1 MTEPKINNFYLVQNR
16 IPAKLINKKVN
27 QFKFKN
33 LYNEET
39 FETDIS
45 QFREIE
51 LKQSHFDEIGF
62 TNDNL
67 NDLYVKPLYV
77 VLGEE
82 LLRLKIEYYG
92 YLIFDKEDLVET
104 QKKYN
109 TVINEINQ
117 LDKEDHQNISKLNK
131 SFQKKFGSILYLN
144 QLFEFLEKKEIKIEN
159 KKGIATL

>member
-1 MTEPKINNFYLVQNR
+1 MTEPKINNFYLVQDR
-16 IPAKLINKKVN
+16 IPAKLINKGDK
-27 QFKFKN
+27 FKFKN
-33 LYNEET
+33 LYNEEI

-77 VLGEE
+77 ILGEE

-92 YLIFDKEDLVET
+92 YLIFDKEDLVKT
-104 QKKYN
+104 QKNYN
-109 TVINEINQ
+109 TVINEIHEK
-117 LDKEDHQNISKLNK
+117 DKEDHQNISKLNK

-144 QLFEFLEKKEIKIEN
+144 QLIEYLERNQIQIEN
-159 KKGIATL
+159 KEEIAVL

>member
-16 IPAKLINKKVN
+16 IPAKLINKKGN
-27 QFKFKN
+27 KFKFKN

-92 YLIFDKEDLVET
+92 YLIFDKEDIVET

-109 TVINEINQ
+109 TVINEIHEK
-117 LDKEDHQNISKLNK
+117 DKADHQNISKLNK
-131 SFQKKFGSILYLN
+131 SFQKEFGSILYLN
-144 QLFEFLEKKEIKIEN
+144 QLFELLEKKEIKIEN
-159 KKGIATL
+159 KERIAVL

>member
-16 IPAKLINKKVN
+16 IPAKLINKKGN
-27 QFKFKN
+27 KFEFKN
-33 LYNEET
+33 LYNEKT

-67 NDLYVKPLYV
+67 ESLYVKPLYV

-82 LLRLKIEYYG
+82 LLHLKIEYYG

-109 TVINEINQ
+109 AVMNDIYEK
-117 LDKEDHQNISKLNK
+117 DKEDHQNISKLNK
-131 SFQKKFGSILYLN
+131 SFQKEFGSILYLN
-144 QLFEFLEKKEIKIEN
+144 QLFDLLEKNEINIEN
-159 KKGIATL
+159 KERVAVL